1 MNTRVINGRKL
12 YNSPNLFLLP
22 RGLFLSQPLKPLHK
36 VAAQSAHSFTGSAQP
51 LPPAPTHPA
60 LSSAALAAARAPH
73 QPLCA
78 LIRSPPPKI
87 ALVSAPPKA
96 KLDSKKPAN
105 PRGLRTEDTSG
116 AMGARL
122 LGGDRPYMG
131 PGLRH
136 SCQGVLSAEGR
147 APVQGDGAVQGPNGG
162 GPSLRTKDKRED

>member
-1 MNTRVINGRKL
+1 MRTH
-12 YNSPNLFLLP
+12 SP
-22 RGLFLSQPLKPLHK
+22 
-36 VAAQSAHSFTGSAQP
+36 A
-51 LPPAPTHPA
+51 A
-60 LSSAALAAARAPH
+60 LSPCLQPPLTLRSALRLWQPPGPHTSHSALSYAH
-73 QPLCA
+73 
-78 LIRSPPPKI
+78 PPPKI